1 MKFKNKIFIF
11 SLLIFMLSISAASA
25 HENMLADGN
34 DAINNDIIGI
44 GDLDNDLSDL
54 DDDLDDLDDDSD
66 DWDGDDWDDWDDDLD
81 DLDDDSDDWDGDDW
95 DDWDDDFDDWDGDDW
110 DDWDDDFDDWDDD
123 GYWYDYYYDTAD
135 WDDYGYGDENDSG
148 NRTGLIKLNFVT
160 CKPLIAYKKVMAND
174 IAHGSSCDDE
184 NESADDY
191 ESADDFE
198 ETTGAHEK
206 VSVMFGSLLNSPV
219 EIAGLSFDDYLKPV
233 SKSIDQS
240 QNFLVEEKETSVN
253 ANGTDCDAI
262 TTSSEDNEWDILSL
276 LVSLLFSIILAI

>member
-1 MKFKNKIFIF
+1 
-11 SLLIFMLSISAASA
+11 
-25 HENMLADGN
+25 
-34 DAINNDIIGI
+34 
-44 GDLDNDLSDL
+44 
-54 DDDLDDLDDDSD
+54 
-66 DWDGDDWDDWDDDLD
+66 
-81 DLDDDSDDWDGDDW
+81 
-95 DDWDDDFDDWDGDDW
+95 
-110 DDWDDDFDDWDDD
+110 
-123 GYWYDYYYDTAD
+123 
-135 WDDYGYGDENDSG
+135 
-148 NRTGLIKLNFVT
+148 
-160 CKPLIAYKKVMAND
+160 MAND